1 MTKLARTGMWPGI
14 LLAAA
19 ILLVCLVLALALGPA
34 SLSVGRIWHL
44 LFAGPVKGDLDN
56 AIFWQIRMPRVLT
69 AALVGAALAVAG
81 VILQDLFLNP
91 LTDPYVTGVSS
102 GAALGATIGIVLHL
116 SNLPWITVLAIV
128 GGLGTLVIVWMA
140 ARRRGRIDIFVLLL
154 AGVTISYLASALV
167 TVLMI
172 KANEDMT
179 AIIYWLMGSFSGRG
193 WPDVRVALVTIP
205 FMVAPLFFTRE
216 MDILLQ
222 GEKRALELGV
232 EVERTKRLLL
242 VTAGVLT
249 ALAVS
254 VSGIIA
260 FVGLVVPHVV
270 RLLIGPGHRGL
281 LPVSLLAGASLM
293 VLADLLS
300 RTVISPNEIPV
311 GVVTTFIGAPLFVY
325 LLRRGRR
332 GVTAAQPQ
340 TAAQP
345 AAAPLVALKDVDFAY
360 DERPVLRRISFSL
373 EPGDFV
379 GIVGPNGSGKSTLVD
394 LIDGIHQPAAGE
406 VLVNGVPTSK
416 YRRKDMARE
425 VALVPQHF
433 DLDFDLAV
441 REVVEMGSYCRGKD
455 PAACDDP
462 DLDAGASRGRR
473 PREPPVLGALRRR
486 EAARRP
492 RPGADAA
499 GSAAAARRAGV
510 RPGRLAPAAPLRPAQ
525 GAQCRRAHGAL
536 HPARPQ
542 PGAALLRQAA
552 RAQRRARSR
561 RSGRPTRCCGPRSSR
576 PCTACAPTCTG
587 TPAVRTSRSRRGCAA
602 SAAAACIWSAAAAP
616 APA

>member
-1 MTKLARTGMWPGI
+1 MTRRAGTGILPGI
-14 LLAAA
+14 LLASG

-34 SLSVGRIWHL
+34 SLSIGRIWDL
-44 LFAGPVKGDLDN
+44 LMAGPVKGDLDN

-69 AALVGAALAVAG
+69 AALVGAGLAVAG

-116 SNLPWITVLAIV
+116 SNLPWITVLAIA
-128 GGLGTLVIVWMA
+128 GGLATLALVWMA

-154 AGVTISYLASALV
+154 AGVTISYLASAVV

-193 WPDVRVALVTIP
+193 WPDVRIALVTIP
-205 FMVAPLFFTRE
+205 FMIAPLFFTRE

-260 FVGLVVPHVV
+260 FVGLVIPHIV
-270 RLLIGPGHRGL
+270 RLVIGPGHRGL

-332 GVTAAQPQ
+332 
-340 TAAQP
+340 
-345 AAAPLVALKDVDFAY
+345 
-360 DERPVLRRISFSL
+360 I
-373 EPGDFV
+373 
-379 GIVGPNGSGKSTLVD
+379 
-394 LIDGIHQPAAGE
+394 
-406 VLVNGVPTSK
+406 
-416 YRRKDMARE
+416 
-425 VALVPQHF
+425 
-433 DLDFDLAV
+433 
-441 REVVEMGSYCRGKD
+441 
-455 PAACDDP
+455 
-462 DLDAGASRGRR
+462 
-473 PREPPVLGALRRR
+473 
-486 EAARRP
+486 
-492 RPGADAA
+492 
-499 GSAAAARRAGV
+499 
-510 RPGRLAPAAPLRPAQ
+510 
-525 GAQCRRAHGAL
+525 
-536 HPARPQ
+536 
-542 PGAALLRQAA
+542 
-552 RAQRRARSR
+552 
-561 RSGRPTRCCGPRSSR
+561 
-576 PCTACAPTCTG
+576 
-587 TPAVRTSRSRRGCAA
+587 
-602 SAAAACIWSAAAAP
+602 
-616 APA
+616 